1 LGALLLL
8 FGNPPSENESGYFSG
23 YNFEQTKLCI
33 YIYHIDESRCNIL
46 QKKIIALAVAGL
58 MSGAAFAQSNVT
70 VYGVADAGY
79 ARYSGSEAPVA
90 ANKRETRNNID
101 DSNQATSRI
110 GFKGTEDMGGGL
122 SALFQLEYTVAN
134 DANVGY
140 GAARTQIVGLSSK
153 TMGTM
158 VMGRLVNPARA
169 LVAAQDP
176 FGGNGAGAFQNIQ
189 AQTTWADNVIAYV
202 SPAMMG
208 FDVTVGYTNN
218 LAGDEVNIAKNALD
232 TNLSGW
238 VFVPKYANGPIE
250 AGFSYER
257 FNTDGTTAANQDLN
271 LRRWNLAGSYNFG
284 VVKLGGT
291 YGKLSVDDTTAVTGG
306 TDIKQWMLSVTAP
319 ISASGTILASYN
331 KLTASDVGPDG
342 KASMWALGYN
352 HAMSK
357 RTNAYVTY
365 AHLNTNDAAE
375 GAFSVQA
382 NFNPLVAPTTN
393 GYTSGLNIGLR
404 HNF

>member
-1 LGALLLL
+1 M
-8 FGNPPSENESGYFSG
+8 
-23 YNFEQTKLCI
+23 
-33 YIYHIDESRCNIL
+33 

-58 MSGAAFAQSNVT
+58 VSGAAFAQSNVT
-70 VYGVADAGY
+70 VYGTVDAGY

-90 ANKRETRNNID
+90 ANKRETRSNID

-110 GFKGTEDMGGGL
+110 GFKGTEDLGGGL

-134 DANVGY
+134 DANTAFG
-140 GAARTQIVGLSSK
+140 GARTQIIGLSSK

-169 LVAAQDP
+169 LVGAQDP

-202 SPAMMG
+202 SPSFSG
-208 FDVTVGYTNN
+208 FDVTVGYTHS
-218 LAGDEVNIAKNALD
+218 LVGDEAPIQKNALD

-238 VFVPKYANGPIE
+238 VLVPKYANGPIE
-250 AGFSYER
+250 AGVSYER

-291 YGKLSVDDTTAVTGG
+291 YGKLSVDNTAAVTGG
-306 TDIKQWMLSVTAP
+306 TDIKQWMLSAIAP
-319 ISASGTILASYN
+319 ITANGSILASYN
-331 KLTASDVGPDG
+331 KITVDSGTGADA
-342 KASMWALGYN
+342 KASQWALGYN

-365 AHLNTNDAAE
+365 AHLSTNTQAE
-375 GAFSVQA
+375 GRFSTFV
-382 NFNPLVAPTTN
+382 NYSPLAAATTN